1 MIQAQDTSHVAS
13 AISQSVGKVLD
24 VLGEKFG
31 ATGAHL
37 WHVLVRQQV
46 VTAVLTEIVGVFLV
60 ATAVS
65 LLIAARRLKK
75 SDVYGE
81 EWIFCMAAGIVVAI
95 ASVLVIVLN
104 AGGLVNPEFYAL
116 RDVTAILR

>member
-1 MIQAQDTSHVAS
+1 M
-13 AISQSVGKVLD
+13 
-24 VLGEKFG
+24 
-31 ATGAHL
+31 
-37 WHVLVRQQV
+37 
-46 VTAVLTEIVGVFLV
+46 
-60 ATAVS
+60 
-65 LLIAARRLKK
+65 KK